1 MKKKKKKKKTFDLDA
16 EMGTQAENAEDKVEG
31 GEDNKEAAEKEDDD
45 LDLESFGKKKKKKK
59 KVVDFDEEKGAEDAG
74 EKEGAGDGKTKN
86 DNTGFNIWI
95 QLNILIFLL
104 SCILRLHCINFPFL
118 DDIDLESFGKKK
130 KKKKNRDALDMDD
143 LEEALPDDDAVS
155 ILLDLPVF
163 MDIIV
168 ILRSLKTIFMK
179 CKIRNNLYTFIF
191 NYPILRESNSL
202 FFCQNSRS

>member
-86 DNTGFNIWI
+86 NNTGFNIWI
-95 QLNILIFLL
+95 QLNILD
-104 SCILRLHCINFPFL
+104 R
-118 DDIDLESFGKKK
+118 
-130 KKKKNRDALDMDD
+130 
-143 LEEALPDDDAVS
+143 S
-155 ILLDLPVF
+155 I
-163 MDIIV
+163 M
-168 ILRSLKTIFMK
+168 
-179 CKIRNNLYTFIF
+179 
-191 NYPILRESNSL
+191 
-202 FFCQNSRS
+202 